1 MSRLRLAFVC
11 LTVLFISSY
20 TLVKAQTPAAAPV
33 KAAEQGNDA
42 YKYSPEGLKK
52 GSLAHQFDHL
62 NYISKNNYDF
72 KMVRKSNLEI
82 VRRNVI
88 DTVSKLQ
95 KEISILKSSSS
106 NYSSTTKNLQD
117 SIQNLKDQLSQ
128 EKEKTDSFSFIG
140 INTSK
145 AFYSTVVWTI
155 IGVLAVATFIF
166 LFSYRK
172 AKVDTV
178 EFQKTAEQSQEE
190 FATFRKKAMEKEQL
204 LKRQLQ
210 DELNKKI

>member
-1 MSRLRLAFVC
+1 MSKLRLAFIFF
-11 LTVLFISSY
+11 TILFISSH
-20 TLVKAQTPAAAPV
+20 TLLEAQTPTAAPATTV
-33 KAAEQGNDA
+33 AQQDNAF
-42 YKYSPEGLKK
+42 KYSPDGLKK
-52 GSLAHQFDHL
+52 GSLANQFDYL

-72 KMVRKSNLEI
+72 KMVRKTNLDI
-82 VRRNVI
+82 VKRNVI
-88 DTVSKLQ
+88 DTVAKLH
-95 KEISILKSSSS
+95 KEISSLKSSSS
-106 NYSSTTKNLQD
+106 NYTSNTKTLQD
-117 SIQNLKDQLSQ
+117 SIQVLKDQLAQ
-128 EKEKTDSFSFIG
+128 EKEKTESFSFLG

-145 AFYSTVVWTI
+145 TFYNTVVWTI
-155 IGVLAVATFIF
+155 IAVLAVAAFIF

-190 FATFRKKAMEKEQL
+190 FATFRKKSMEKEQL

>member
-1 MSRLRLAFVC
+1 MSKLRLAFVFF
-11 LTVLFISSY
+11 TILFISSY
-20 TLVKAQTPAAAPV
+20 TLLQAQTPATAPTNTA
-33 KAAEQGNDA
+33 KQAQEA
-42 YKYSPEGLKK
+42 YKYSPDGLRK
-52 GSLAHQFDHL
+52 GSLANQFDHL

-72 KMVRKSNLEI
+72 KMVRKTNLDI
-82 VRRNVI
+82 VKRNVV
-88 DTVSKLQ
+88 DTVAKLH
-95 KEISILKSSSS
+95 KEINSLKSSSS
-106 NYSSTTKNLQD
+106 NYTSNTKNLQD
-117 SIQNLKDQLSQ
+117 SIQTLKDQLAQ
-128 EKEKTDSFSFIG
+128 EQQKTDSFSFLG

-145 AFYSTVVWTI
+145 GLYSTVVWTI
-155 IGVLAVATFIF
+155 IAVLAVATFVF

>member
-1 MSRLRLAFVC
+1 MSKLKFAFIF
-11 LTVLFISSY
+11 LMVLVISSY
-20 TLVKAQTPAAAPV
+20 SSLQAQTPAATPV
-33 KAAEQGNDA
+33 TGAAQPNNA
-42 YKYSPEGLKK
+42 YKYSPDGLRK
-52 GSLAHQFDHL
+52 GSLANQFDHL

-72 KMVRKSNLEI
+72 KMVRKTNLDI
-82 VRRNVI
+82 IRKNVI
-88 DTVSKLQ
+88 DTVSKLH
-95 KEISILKSSSS
+95 KEINSLKSTSS
-106 NYSSTTKNLQD
+106 NYTVNTKNLQD
-117 SIQNLKDQLSQ
+117 SIQTLKDQLAQ
-128 EKEKTDSFSFIG
+128 EKEKTDSFSFMG

-145 AFYSTVVWTI
+145 GLYSTVVWTI
-155 IGVLAVATFIF
+155 IAVLAIATFIF

-190 FATFRKKAMEKEQL
+190 FAAFRKKAMEKEQL

>member
-1 MSRLRLAFVC
+1 MSKLRLAFVFF
-11 LTVLFISSY
+11 TILFISSHS
-20 TLVKAQTPAAAPV
+20 LLQAQTPAATPV
-33 KAAEQGNDA
+33 TAAAQPNNA
-42 YKYSPEGLKK
+42 FKYSPDGLKK
-52 GSLAHQFDHL
+52 GSLANQFDHL

-72 KMVRKSNLEI
+72 KMVRKTNLEI
-82 VRRNVI
+82 VKRNVI
-88 DTVSKLQ
+88 DTVTKLQ
-95 KEISILKSSSS
+95 KEITSLKSSSS
-106 NYSSTTKNLQD
+106 NYTSNTKNLQD
-117 SIQNLKDQLSQ
+117 SIQVLKDQLAQ
-128 EKEKTDSFSFIG
+128 EQEKTDSFSFLG

-155 IGVLAVATFIF
+155 IGVLVVAAFVF
-166 LFSYRK
+166 LISYRK

>member
-1 MSRLRLAFVC
+1 MSKLRLAFVFF
-11 LTVLFISSY
+11 TILFISSY
-20 TLVKAQTPAAAPV
+20 TLLQAQTPAAASV
-33 KAAEQGNDA
+33 TATQQANDA
-42 YKYSPEGLKK
+42 YKYSPDGLKK
-52 GSLAHQFDHL
+52 GSLANQFDHL

-72 KMVRKSNLEI
+72 KMVRKSNLDI
-82 VRRNVI
+82 VKRNVV
-88 DTVSKLQ
+88 DTVAKLH
-95 KEISILKSSSS
+95 KEINSLKSSSS
-106 NYSSTTKNLQD
+106 NYSSNTKNLQD
-117 SIQNLKDQLSQ
+117 SIQTLKDQLAQ
-128 EKEKTDSFSFIG
+128 EQQKTDSFSFLG

-145 AFYSTVVWTI
+145 GLYSTVVWTI

>member
-1 MSRLRLAFVC
+1 MSKLRLAFVFF
-11 LTVLFISSY
+11 TILFISSY
-20 TLVKAQTPAAAPV
+20 TLLQAQTPTAAPV
-33 KAAEQGNDA
+33 TATQQANDA
-42 YKYSPEGLKK
+42 YKYSPDGLRK
-52 GSLAHQFDHL
+52 GSLANQFDHL

-72 KMVRKSNLEI
+72 KMVRKTNLDI
-82 VRRNVI
+82 VKKNVV
-88 DTVSKLQ
+88 DTVAKLR
-95 KEISILKSSSS
+95 KEINTLKSSSS
-106 NYSSTTKNLQD
+106 NYTSNTKNLQD
-117 SIQNLKDQLSQ
+117 SIQLLKDQLAQ
-128 EKEKTDSFSFIG
+128 EQQKTDSFSFLG

-145 AFYSTVVWTI
+145 GLYSTVVWTI

>member
-1 MSRLRLAFVC
+1 MSKLRLAFIFF
-11 LTVLFISSY
+11 TILFISSY
-20 TLVKAQTPAAAPV
+20 TTLQAQNPATAPPAKEV
-33 KAAEQGNDA
+33 QQDNAF
-42 YKYSPEGLKK
+42 KYSPDGLKK
-52 GSLAHQFDHL
+52 GSLSNQFDHL

-82 VRRNVI
+82 VKRNVI
-88 DTVSKLQ
+88 DTVAKLH
-95 KEISILKSSSS
+95 KEISSLKSSSS
-106 NYSSTTKNLQD
+106 NYSSNTKNLQD
-117 SIQNLKDQLSQ
+117 SIQVLNDQLAQ
-128 EKEKTDSFSFIG
+128 EKEKTESLSFLG

-145 AFYSTVVWTI
+145 AFYNTVVWTI
-155 IGVLAVATFIF
+155 IGILAVATFIF

>member
-1 MSRLRLAFVC
+1 MSKLRLAFIFF
-11 LTVLFISSY
+11 TILFISSY
-20 TLVKAQTPAAAPV
+20 TTVQAQNPATALPTKAVQQDNAF
-33 KAAEQGNDA
+33 
-42 YKYSPEGLKK
+42 KYSPDGLKK
-52 GSLAHQFDHL
+52 GSLSNQFDHL

-82 VRRNVI
+82 VKRNVI
-88 DTVSKLQ
+88 DTVAKLH
-95 KEISILKSSSS
+95 KEISSLKSSSS
-106 NYSSTTKNLQD
+106 NYSSNTKNLQD
-117 SIQNLKDQLSQ
+117 SIQVLNDQLAQ
-128 EKEKTDSFSFIG
+128 EKEKTESLSFLG

-145 AFYSTVVWTI
+145 AFYNTVVWTI
-155 IGVLAVATFIF
+155 IGILAVATFIF

>member
-1 MSRLRLAFVC
+1 MSRLRFALVFF
-11 LTVLFISSY
+11 TILFISSHS
-20 TLVKAQTPAAAPV
+20 LLRAQTPAAQANS
-33 KAAEQGNDA
+33 AF
-42 YKYSPEGLKK
+42 KYSPDGLRK
-52 GSLAHQFDHL
+52 GSLANQFDHL

-72 KMVRKSNLEI
+72 KMIRKTNLDI

-88 DTVSKLQ
+88 DTVSKLH
-95 KEISILKSSSS
+95 KEINTLRSSSS
-106 NYSSTTKNLQD
+106 NYASNTKTLQD
-117 SIQNLKDQLSQ
+117 SVQVLKDQLAQ
-128 EKEKTDSFSFIG
+128 EKEKTDSFSFLG

-145 AFYSTVVWTI
+145 GLYSTVVWTI
-155 IGVLAVATFIF
+155 IGVLAVAAFAF
-166 LFSYRK
+166 LVSYRK

-190 FATFRKKAMEKEQL
+190 LATFRKKAMEKEQL

>member
-1 MSRLRLAFVC
+1 MSKLRLAFIFF
-11 LTVLFISSY
+11 TILFISSY
-20 TLVKAQTPAAAPV
+20 SSLQAQTPAAVPSTG
-33 KAAEQGNDA
+33 AAQPNNA
-42 YKYSPEGLKK
+42 YKYSPDGLRK
-52 GSLAHQFDHL
+52 GSLANQFDHL

-72 KMVRKSNLEI
+72 KMVRKTNLDI
-82 VRRNVI
+82 IRKNVV
-88 DTVSKLQ
+88 DTVSKLR
-95 KEISILKSSSS
+95 KEINTLRSSSS
-106 NYSSTTKNLQD
+106 NYTSNTKNLQD
-117 SIQNLKDQLSQ
+117 SIQTLKDQLAQ
-128 EKEKTDSFSFIG
+128 EKEKTDSFSFLG

-145 AFYSTVVWTI
+145 SLYSTVVWTI
-155 IGVLAVATFIF
+155 IAVLAVATFIL

-190 FATFRKKAMEKEQL
+190 FAVFRKKAMEKEQL

>member
-1 MSRLRLAFVC
+1 MSKLRLAFVFF
-11 LTVLFISSY
+11 TILFISSY
-20 TLVKAQTPAAAPV
+20 PLLRAQTPAAVPV
-33 KAAEQGNDA
+33 TTPTQANDA
-42 YKYSPEGLKK
+42 YKYSPDGLRK
-52 GSLAHQFDHL
+52 GSLANQFDHL

-72 KMVRKSNLEI
+72 KMVRKTNLDI
-82 VRRNVI
+82 VKRNVI
-88 DTVSKLQ
+88 DTVAKLH
-95 KEISILKSSSS
+95 KEISTLKSSSS
-106 NYSSTTKNLQD
+106 NYTSNTKNLQD
-117 SIQNLKDQLSQ
+117 SIQTLKDQLAQ
-128 EKEKTDSFSFIG
+128 EQQKTDSFSFLG

-145 AFYSTVVWTI
+145 GLYNTVVWTI
-155 IGVLAVATFIF
+155 IGILAVATFIF

-190 FATFRKKAMEKEQL
+190 FATFRKKSMEKEQL